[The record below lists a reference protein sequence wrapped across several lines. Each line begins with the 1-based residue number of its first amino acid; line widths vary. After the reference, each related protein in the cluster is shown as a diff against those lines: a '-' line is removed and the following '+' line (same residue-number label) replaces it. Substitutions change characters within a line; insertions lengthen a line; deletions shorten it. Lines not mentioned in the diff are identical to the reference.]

1 MAVFADHCVGTI
13 GGGQLEYGAI
23 RHARELLQQAGQVQ
37 PLVQR
42 YRLGA
47 SMGQC
52 CGGDIELQ
60 YCPVTVSDADSL
72 RKRLTSPTTA
82 VALFGA
88 GHVGR
93 AVVTVLALLP
103 VTVLWI
109 DSRDAIF
116 PSELPGNV
124 RAEPSDPAHAA
135 VAGLSSGSS
144 VLVMSHSH
152 TQDLDII
159 AGCLTRQ
166 RGSGDLPYL
175 GLIGSRT
182 KWASFRQRLLARG
195 FTPEELAHVTCPI
208 GVPGISDK
216 RPEAIAVAVAAQLLQ
231 DR

>member
-1 MAVFADHCVGTI
+1 MAVFADCFVGTI

-23 RHARELLQQAGQVQ
+23 SQARELLQQSGRVQ
-37 PLVQR
+37 PLAQR

-47 SMGQC
+47 SLGQC
-52 CGGDIELQ
+52 CGGEIELE
-60 YCPVTVSDADSL
+60 YYPVTASDADSL
-72 RKRLTSPTTA
+72 RERITNPNSP

-93 AVVTVLALLP
+93 SVVAVLALLP
-103 VTVLWI
+103 VTVLWV
-109 DSRDAIF
+109 DSRDGIF

-135 VAGLSSGSS
+135 VAGLSSGSR

-152 TQDLDII
+152 AQDLDII
-159 AGCLTRQ
+159 ASCLTRQ

-216 RPEAIAVAVAAQLLQ
+216 RPEVIAVAVAAQLLQ